1 MVSYCQQIL
10 QDEASADDCHSA
22 SDGYPAVRISAAN
35 VTREDVEEDTLVLGV
50 HDLPDKPPLVVGIH
64 GLSNKPPKEALE
76 HHWLTA
82 IADGLSKYPI
92 KTDSAIEF
100 RLAYWADLR
109 YPEPLPTWTPE
120 LSHESPGPVYEP
132 RRLDGLRKRAT
143 ALLVSAW
150 DHIRRLVPHKLRL
163 RLMNRYL
170 RDQVPDLIAYW
181 TDPET
186 REAISTRLREQLEP
200 GRKTLVIAHSMGS
213 IVAYDVLQQ
222 SLDVD
227 ALITIGSPLGLPTVW
242 HQSSHRLKYPP
253 VAGSWRNFSDPEDLV
268 AANPFIP
275 LASVRNRLIRS
286 TYGCHGGNH
295 NPHKSFGYLRS
306 PEVAEA
312 IWDFLKSA

>member
-1 MVSYCQQIL
+1 M
-10 QDEASADDCHSA
+10 
-22 SDGYPAVRISAAN
+22 RIDAAN
-35 VTREDVEEDTLVLGV
+35 LTREDVQEEKLVLGV
-50 HDLPDKPPLVVGIH
+50 HDLPDKPPLVIGIH

-109 YPEPLPTWTPE
+109 YPDPLPTWTPE
-120 LSHESPGPVYEP
+120 LSHDSPGPVYQP
-132 RRLDGLRKRAT
+132 RRLDGLRKPAT
-143 ALLVSAW
+143 AIFVSAW
-150 DHIRRLVPHKLRL
+150 DRLRRLVPGRLRL

-170 RDQVPDLIAYW
+170 RDQVPDLVAYW
-181 TDPET
+181 RDHET
-186 REAISTRLREQLEP
+186 RDAISRRLREQLEP

-213 IVAYDVLQQ
+213 IVAYDVLQNH
-222 SLDVD
+222 DVEG
-227 ALITIGSPLGLPTVW
+227 LITIGSPLGLPSVW
-242 HQSSHRLKYPP
+242 HQGPYGLREPYLRRP
-253 VAGSWRNFSDPEDLV
+253 WRNFSDPQDHV
-268 AANPFIP
+268 AANPYIP
-275 LASVRNRLIRS
+275 LASVRNGLIQS

-312 IWDFLKSA
+312 IWDFLKSAEGS